1 MTPGGEAMTKWLA
14 RAIALLATPVLATSL
29 APSALAQ
36 SYPNQPIKLIVPF
49 PPGGVNDAVAR
60 PFAEKF
66 SNILGNMVIENRGG
80 AGGMIGGTAVARA
93 EPDGYTLLLGSGA
106 THLVGPLITPTK
118 TFDPIKDFK
127 PVSILSVSGL
137 AITTHPFLPVKSL
150 KELLDYAKANPGA
163 LSYGSAGV
171 GSATHLGAELFKSL
185 IKDQSI
191 QHVPYRGG
199 GPAIT
204 DLAAGHIKLAFLNV
218 SGQLIALH
226 KAGNIRILAVTSAAR
241 NAGAP
246 EIETAVEAGV
256 PGMVAVNFAGLF
268 APAGTP
274 DSIIAQLG
282 EATRKAMANAEL
294 RDVYD
299 KAGLEAS
306 SEDTPAKASKFI
318 EDEIAR
324 WTPVI
329 RSINLKAD

>member
-1 MTPGGEAMTKWLA
+1 MKWLV
-14 RAIALLATPVLATSL
+14 RAIALLAAPALAL
-29 APSALAQ
+29 AMAPAALAQ

-80 AGGMIGGTAVARA
+80 AGGMIGGAAVARA
-93 EPDGYTLLLGSGA
+93 DPDGYSLLLGSGA

-118 TFDPIKDFK
+118 TFDPVKDFK
-127 PVSILSVSGL
+127 PVAILSVSGL
-137 AITTHPFLPVKSL
+137 AITTHPSLPVKSL
-150 KELLDYAKANPGA
+150 RELLNYAKANPGA

-204 DLAAGHIKLAFLNV
+204 DLAAGQIKLAFLNV

-282 EATRKAMANAEL
+282 EATRKAMANGEL
-294 RDVYD
+294 RDVSD
-299 KAGLEAS
+299 KAGLEVS
-306 SEDTPAKASKFI
+306 SEDTPAKARKFI
-318 EDEIAR
+318 EDEITR

>member
-1 MTPGGEAMTKWLA
+1 MKLLVKAMA
-14 RAIALLATPVLATSL
+14 VLATSWL
-29 APSALAQ
+29 ALAYPAQ
-36 SYPNQPIKLIVPF
+36 AQTYPNQPIRLIVPF

-93 EPDGYTLLLGSGA
+93 DPDGYTLLLGSGA

-137 AITTHPFLPVKSL
+137 AIATHPSLPVKSL
-150 KELLDYAKANPGA
+150 RELLNYAKANPGA

-185 IKDQSI
+185 IKDPTI
-191 QHVPYRGG
+191 QHVPCRGG

-204 DLAAGHIKLAFLNV
+204 DLAAGQIKLAFLNV

-282 EATRKAMANAEL
+282 EATRKAIGNPEL

-306 SEDTPAKASKFI
+306 SDDTPAKAAKFI
-318 EDEIAR
+318 EEEIAR

>member
-1 MTPGGEAMTKWLA
+1 MMKLLV
-14 RAIALLATPVLATSL
+14 RAIALLAAPVLAFAM

-66 SNILGNMVIENRGG
+66 SNILGNMVVENRGG
-80 AGGMIGGTAVARA
+80 AGGMIGGAAVARA

-137 AITTHPFLPVKSL
+137 AIATHPSLPVKSL
-150 KELLDYAKANPGA
+150 RELLNYAKANPGA

-185 IKDQSI
+185 IKDPTI

-204 DLAAGHIKLAFLNV
+204 DLAAGQIKLAFLNV

-256 PGMVAVNFAGLF
+256 PGLVAVNFGGLF

-282 EATRKAMANAEL
+282 DATRKAMANAEL

-299 KAGLEAS
+299 KAGLEVS
-306 SEDTPAKASKFI
+306 SEDTPAKAIKFI

>member
-1 MTPGGEAMTKWLA
+1 MRRLIQ
-14 RAIALLATPVLATSL
+14 AIAMLAAPVLAICSTTPAQAQL
-29 APSALAQ
+29 YPS
-36 SYPNQPIKLIVPF
+36 QPIKLIVPF
-49 PPGGVNDAVAR
+49 PPGGVNDAIAR

-80 AGGMIGGTAVARA
+80 AGGMIGGTTVARA
-93 EPDGYTLLLGSGA
+93 DPDGYSILLGSGA
-106 THLVGPLITPTK
+106 THIVGPLITPTK

-127 PVSILSVSGL
+127 SVSILAVSGL
-137 AITTHPFLPVKSL
+137 AIATHPSLPAKSL
-150 KELLDYAKANPGA
+150 KELLEYARVNPGV

-199 GPAIT
+199 APALA
-204 DLAAGHIKLAFLNV
+204 DLTAGQIKLAFLNV

-226 KAGNIRILAVTSAAR
+226 RSGNIRILAVTSTAR

-246 EIETAVEAGV
+246 DIETAVEAGLSD
-256 PGMVAVNFAGLF
+256 MVALNFAGLF

-274 DSIIAQLG
+274 DSIITLLG
-282 EATRKAMANAEL
+282 EATRKAMSNPEL
-294 RDVYD
+294 REVYD
-299 KAGLEAS
+299 KAGLELS
-306 SEDTPAKASKFI
+306 SDDTPAKATKFI

>member
-1 MTPGGEAMTKWLA
+1 MKRLV
-14 RAIALLATPVLATSL
+14 RAIALLAAPALAL
-29 APSALAQ
+29 AMATSALAQ
-36 SYPNQPIKLIVPF
+36 TYPNQPIKLIVPF

-80 AGGMIGGTAVARA
+80 AGGMIGGAAVARA
-93 EPDGYTLLLGSGA
+93 EPDGYSLLLGSGA

-137 AITTHPFLPVKSL
+137 AIATHPSLPVKSL
-150 KELLDYAKANPGA
+150 RELLNYAKANPGA

-185 IKDQSI
+185 IKDQTI

-204 DLAAGHIKLAFLNV
+204 DLAAGQIKLAFLNV

-241 NAGAP
+241 NAGAQ

-268 APAGTP
+268 ATAGTP

-299 KAGLEAS
+299 KAGLEVS
-306 SEDTPAKASKFI
+306 SEDTPAKAAKFI
-318 EDEIAR
+318 EDEVAR

>member
-1 MTPGGEAMTKWLA
+1 M
-14 RAIALLATPVLATSL
+14 RLLERSIVILTACVLSL
-29 APSALAQ
+29 CITISTQAQ
-36 SYPNQPIKLIVPF
+36 IYPTQPIKLIVPF

-60 PFAEKF
+60 PFADKF

-93 EPDGYTLLLGSGA
+93 EPDGFSILLGSGA
-106 THLVGPLITPTK
+106 THIVGPLITPTK
-118 TFDPIKDFK
+118 TFDPVKDFK

-137 AITTHPFLPVKSL
+137 AIAAHPSLSVRSL
-150 KELLDYAKANPGA
+150 KELLDYARAKPGT

-185 IKDQSI
+185 INDQSI

-199 GPAIT
+199 GPALT
-204 DLAAGHIKLAFLNV
+204 DLAAGQIKLAFLNI

-226 KAGNIRILAVTSAAR
+226 RAGNIRILAVTSATR

-246 EIETAVEAGV
+246 DIETAVEAGL

-268 APAGTP
+268 VPAGTP
-274 DSIIAQLG
+274 DSIILQLAD
-282 EATRKAMANAEL
+282 ATRKTMANSEL

-299 KAGLEAS
+299 KAGLEVS
-306 SEDTPAKASKFI
+306 SDDTPDKAAKFI
-318 EDEIAR
+318 QNEISR

-329 RSINLKAD
+329 QSINLKAD

>member
-1 MTPGGEAMTKWLA
+1 MDARGEAMMKWLV
-14 RAIALLATPVLATSL
+14 RAIALLAAPALAL
-29 APSALAQ
+29 AMAPAALAQ
-36 SYPNQPIKLIVPF
+36 SYPIQPIKLVVPF

-80 AGGMIGGTAVARA
+80 AGGMIGGAAVARA
-93 EPDGYTLLLGSGA
+93 DPDGYTLLLGSGA

-127 PVSILSVSGL
+127 PVAILSVSGL
-137 AITTHPFLPVKSL
+137 AIATHPSLPVKSL

-185 IKDQSI
+185 IKDPTI

-204 DLAAGHIKLAFLNV
+204 DLAAGQIKLAFLNV

-241 NAGAP
+241 NAGAQ

-299 KAGLEAS
+299 KAGLEVS
-306 SEDTPAKASKFI
+306 SEDTPAKAAKFI
-318 EDEIAR
+318 EDEVAR

>member
-1 MTPGGEAMTKWLA
+1 MMKLVMQT
-14 RAIALLATPVLATSL
+14 IAVLIAPVLVICLATS
-29 APSALAQ
+29 AQ
-36 SYPNQPIKLIVPF
+36 AQTQAYPTQPIKLIVPF

-80 AGGMIGGTAVARA
+80 AGGMIGGTTVARA
-93 EPDGYTLLLGSGA
+93 DPDGYSILLGSGA
-106 THLVGPLITPTK
+106 THIVGPLITPTK

-127 PVSILSVSGL
+127 SVSILAVSGL
-137 AITTHPFLPVKSL
+137 AIATHPSLPVKSL
-150 KELLDYAKANPGA
+150 KELLEYARVNPGV

-199 GPAIT
+199 APALS
-204 DLAAGHIKLAFLNV
+204 DLTAGQIKLAFLNV
-218 SGQLIALH
+218 SGQLIGLH
-226 KAGNIRILAVTSAAR
+226 RSGNIRILAVTSTAR

-246 EIETAVEAGV
+246 DIETAVEAGLS
-256 PGMVAVNFAGLF
+256 GMVALNFAGLF

-274 DSIIAQLG
+274 DSIITLLG
-282 EATRKAMANAEL
+282 GATRKAMSNPEL
-294 RDVYD
+294 REVYD
-299 KAGLEAS
+299 KAGLELS
-306 SEDTPAKASKFI
+306 SDDTPAKATKFI

>member
-1 MTPGGEAMTKWLA
+1 MKLLV
-14 RAIALLATPVLATSL
+14 RAIALLAAPMLATSL
-29 APSALAQ
+29 VTSALAQ
-36 SYPNQPIKLIVPF
+36 SYPNQPIKLVVPF

-66 SNILGNMVIENRGG
+66 SNLLGNMVIENRGG
-80 AGGMIGGTAVARA
+80 AGGMIGGAAVARA
-93 EPDGYTLLLGSGA
+93 DPDGYTLLLGSGA

-127 PVSILSVSGL
+127 PVAILSVSGL
-137 AITTHPFLPVKSL
+137 AIATHPSLPVKSL

-185 IKDQSI
+185 IKDPTI

-204 DLAAGHIKLAFLNV
+204 DLAAGQIKLAFLNV

-274 DSIIAQLG
+274 DPIIAQLG
-282 EATRKAMANAEL
+282 HATRKAMANGEL

-299 KAGLEAS
+299 KAGLEVS
-306 SEDTPAKASKFI
+306 SEDTPAKAAKFI

-324 WTPVI
+324 WTQVI

>member
-1 MTPGGEAMTKWLA
+1 MKLLV
-14 RAIALLATPVLATSL
+14 RAIALLAAPVLAFAM

-66 SNILGNMVIENRGG
+66 SNILGNMVVENRGG
-80 AGGMIGGTAVARA
+80 AGGMIGGAAVARA

-137 AITTHPFLPVKSL
+137 AIATHPSLPVKSL
-150 KELLDYAKANPGA
+150 RELLNYAKANPGA

-185 IKDQSI
+185 IKDPTI

-204 DLAAGHIKLAFLNV
+204 DLAAGQIKLAFLNV

-256 PGMVAVNFAGLF
+256 PGLVAVNFGGLF

-282 EATRKAMANAEL
+282 DATRKAMANAEL

-299 KAGLEAS
+299 KAGLEVS
-306 SEDTPAKASKFI
+306 SEDTPAKAIKFI

>member
-1 MTPGGEAMTKWLA
+1 MKRLV
-14 RAIALLATPVLATSL
+14 RAIALLAAPALAL
-29 APSALAQ
+29 AMATSALAQ
-36 SYPNQPIKLIVPF
+36 TYPNQPIKLIVPF

-80 AGGMIGGTAVARA
+80 AGGMIGGAAVARA
-93 EPDGYTLLLGSGA
+93 EPDGYSLLLGSGA

-137 AITTHPFLPVKSL
+137 AIATHPSLPVKSL
-150 KELLDYAKANPGA
+150 RELLNYAKANPGA

-185 IKDQSI
+185 IKDQTI

-204 DLAAGHIKLAFLNV
+204 DLAAGQIKLAFLNV

-241 NAGAP
+241 NAGAQ

-299 KAGLEAS
+299 KAGLEVS
-306 SEDTPAKASKFI
+306 SEDTPAKAAKFI
-318 EDEIAR
+318 EDEVAR